1 MAAPFQNYSGGV
13 LLADV
18 VKRNN
23 LSTYVSEAIKD
34 RSLFLKSGAIVRNSL
49 LDARQGGTR
58 IQVPEFNPTA
68 PTEEIMDGT
77 ATWGTSTQGY
87 LTPQKIGTATQIATI
102 CHRGFAYAVDDVAML
117 AAGEDPMLHIRN
129 QLADAINKL
138 NSARLFSQ
146 LAGLF
151 GSALSANSL
160 DLGVAAASGAAEANF
175 AAAGV
180 FAGPEMRVVRP
191 LLELQARWSRLPEP
205 SILLAETLASR
216 EGHHLFV
223 YPFAGRHANLG
234 LACLLAWRASRG
246 RPATISVAVNDYG
259 FELLSAEPLAATQ
272 LASDAGLVV
281 SSPAD
286 DLSAAVNAAELSRRR
301 FREIARIAGLVFQ
314 GHPRERRSARSLQAS
329 ASMFHE
335 VFDRHDPGNLLL
347 AQARREVLAQE
358 LEIARIEAALAGM
371 RARALVVVPIARPTP
386 FAFPLMVERLRETV
400 STEKLADRVARMV
413 AELEEAARC

>member
-77 ATWGTSTQGY
+77 ATWGTSTAGY

-175 AAAGV
+175 LTGAAVARARNLLGERGDELDILVVHPSVGFYLYQVGLLTFSTSALAAAGSV
-180 FAGPEMRVVRP
+180 VWGGGGVGVGARSIGEFAGCRVIMDP
-191 LLELQARWSRLPEP
+191 LVNTVAPGTAGHQREFYCYLTKSGTILEGVQ
-205 SILLAETLASR
+205 
-216 EGHHLFV
+216 
-223 YPFAGRHANLG
+223 
-234 LACLLAWRASRG
+234 
-246 RPATISVAVNDYG
+246 
-259 FELLSAEPLAATQ
+259 Q
-272 LASDAGLVV
+272 
-281 SSPAD
+281 
-286 DLSAAVNAAELSRRR
+286 DL
-301 FREIARIAGLVFQ
+301 
-314 GHPRERRSARSLQAS
+314 
-329 ASMFHE
+329 
-335 VFDRHDPGNLLL
+335 
-347 AQARREVLAQE
+347 
-358 LEIARIEAALAGM
+358 RIEADRNILSKQEVLSVDYHSAYHVMGTKWNSGSDNPTNGTLATSGNWQ
-371 RARALVVVPIARPTP
+371 ATYDIDLIPVVQLTVNS
-386 FAFPLMVERLRETV
+386 PLDT
-400 STEKLADRVARMV
+400 STI
-413 AELEEAARC
+413 

>member
-34 RSLFLKSGAIVRNSL
+34 RSLFLKSGAIVRNAL

-77 ATWGTSTQGY
+77 ATWGTSTAGY

-175 AAAGV
+175 LTGAAVARARNLLGERGDELDILVVHPSVGFYLYQVGLLTFSTSALAASGSVVWGGGGV
-180 FAGPEMRVVRP
+180 GVGARAIGEFAGCRVIMDP
-191 LLELQARWSRLPEP
+191 LVNTVAPGTGGHQREFYCYLTKSGTILEGVQ
-205 SILLAETLASR
+205 
-216 EGHHLFV
+216 
-223 YPFAGRHANLG
+223 
-234 LACLLAWRASRG
+234 
-246 RPATISVAVNDYG
+246 
-259 FELLSAEPLAATQ
+259 Q
-272 LASDAGLVV
+272 
-281 SSPAD
+281 
-286 DLSAAVNAAELSRRR
+286 DL
-301 FREIARIAGLVFQ
+301 
-314 GHPRERRSARSLQAS
+314 
-329 ASMFHE
+329 
-335 VFDRHDPGNLLL
+335 
-347 AQARREVLAQE
+347 
-358 LEIARIEAALAGM
+358 RIEADRNILSKQEVLSVDYHSAYHVMGTKWNSGSDNPTNGTLATSGNWQ
-371 RARALVVVPIARPTP
+371 ATYDIDLIPLVQLTVNS
-386 FAFPLMVERLRETV
+386 PLDT
-400 STEKLADRVARMV
+400 STI
-413 AELEEAARC
+413 

>member
-175 AAAGV
+175 LTGAAVARARNLLGERGDELDILVVHPSVGFYLYQVGLLTFSTSALAAAGSV
-180 FAGPEMRVVRP
+180 VWGGGGVGVGARSIGEFAGCRVIMDP
-191 LLELQARWSRLPEP
+191 LVNTVAPGTGGHQREFYCYLTKSGTILEGVQ
-205 SILLAETLASR
+205 
-216 EGHHLFV
+216 
-223 YPFAGRHANLG
+223 
-234 LACLLAWRASRG
+234 
-246 RPATISVAVNDYG
+246 
-259 FELLSAEPLAATQ
+259 Q
-272 LASDAGLVV
+272 
-281 SSPAD
+281 
-286 DLSAAVNAAELSRRR
+286 DL
-301 FREIARIAGLVFQ
+301 
-314 GHPRERRSARSLQAS
+314 
-329 ASMFHE
+329 
-335 VFDRHDPGNLLL
+335 
-347 AQARREVLAQE
+347 
-358 LEIARIEAALAGM
+358 RIEADRNILSKQEVLSVDYHSAYHVMGTKWNSGSDNPTNGTLATSGNWQ
-371 RARALVVVPIARPTP
+371 ATYDIDLIPVVQLTVNS
-386 FAFPLMVERLRETV
+386 PLDT
-400 STEKLADRVARMV
+400 STI
-413 AELEEAARC
+413 